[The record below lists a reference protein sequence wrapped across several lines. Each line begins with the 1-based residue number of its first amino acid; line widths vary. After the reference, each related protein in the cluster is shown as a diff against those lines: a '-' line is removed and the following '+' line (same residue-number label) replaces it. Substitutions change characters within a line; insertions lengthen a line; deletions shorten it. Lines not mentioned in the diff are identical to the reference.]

1 MTRSARGATASGA
14 AASCTLLATF
24 IFALLLARDASALE
38 LAEVLQRTAV
48 SPPASV
54 PFREERHN
62 PMLREPLVLT
72 GTFEYL
78 AAGTMKKTIES
89 PFAESYLVD
98 DTRIVIERD
107 GKTRTL
113 ALSRSRS
120 LRAILVAIEAILAG
134 RSDQLDELFASDLE
148 GDSERWT
155 VTLTPIS
162 KKLAQQVQGLHIAGN
177 ATSVT
182 EITVNLADDEWHRME
197 ILEATPES

>member
-1 MTRSARGATASGA
+1 VLIA
-14 AASCTLLATF
+14 AE
-24 IFALLLARDASALE
+24 ASALE

-48 SPPASV
+48 APPASV

-62 PMLREPLVLT
+62 PMLKEPLVLT

-98 DTRIVIERD
+98 DAHILIERD

-120 LRAILVAIEAILAG
+120 LRSILVAIEAILAG
-134 RSDQLDELFASDLE
+134 QSDKLDELFTSTLS
-148 GDSERWT
+148 GDSDSWRVE
-155 VTLTPIS
+155 LTPIS
-162 KKLAQQVQGLHIAGN
+162 KRLAKQVQALHINGN
-177 ATSVT
+177 ASSVT